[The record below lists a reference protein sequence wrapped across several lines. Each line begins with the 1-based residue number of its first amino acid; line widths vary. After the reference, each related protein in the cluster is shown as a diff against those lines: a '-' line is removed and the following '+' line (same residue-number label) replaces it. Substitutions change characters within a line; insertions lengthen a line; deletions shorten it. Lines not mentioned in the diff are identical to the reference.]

1 MRIFKVNTLPLNN
14 RISNN
19 IQHDYTENRAASSAC
34 SNDCFSFTGKK
45 ISKNELEK
53 IDNYILNL
61 QAIKAVRE
69 NAVIKVKAAEEILS
83 QKLSSINEQIK
94 PLLNDEGFLWI
105 IEPKESKSRLAR
117 FVVDSSHIE
126 GEGYNKKIHN
136 KTWEK
141 VYNSIRNR
149 ILTGNPEEIKFEEP
163 NKLDTC
169 RYHLSLIHLKDL
181 IAKKTV
187 VLGEHRNKI
196 NEIDRETFEKMMPFS
211 EKNSN
216 ISLNFIYK
224 TPADRNVEDFNKLVA
239 KRAIETNPELKSVR
253 DKAYN
258 YHFLGFKDYYST
270 LPIGQQKQR
279 AANFANQEVI
289 SRLEGTSNT
298 DRPFWR
304 NWY

>member
-19 IQHDYTENRAASSAC
+19 IQHDYSENRTVSSAC
-34 SNDCFSFTGKK
+34 PKDCFSFTGKK
-45 ISKNELEK
+45 LSQNELEK

-69 NAVIKVKAAEEILS
+69 NAGKMVKEAEEILS
-83 QKLSSINEQIK
+83 QKLSNINEQIK

-181 IAKKTV
+181 IAKKTA
-187 VLGEHRNKI
+187 VLGEHRNRI
-196 NEIDRETFEKMMPFS
+196 SEIDRETFEKMMPFS
-211 EKNSN
+211 EKNSE
-216 ISLNFIYK
+216 ISLSFLYK
-224 TPADRNVEDFNKLVA
+224 TPNIQDVEDFNKLVA
-239 KRAIETNPELKSVR
+239 KRAIETHPELKSVR

-258 YHFLGFKDYYST
+258 YHFDGFKNYYST
-270 LPIGQQKQR
+270 LPIRQQKQR
-279 AANFANQEVI
+279 AEYFANQEVI
-289 SRLEGTSNT
+289 SHLEGTTNA
-298 DRPFWR
+298 DRPF
-304 NWY
+304 